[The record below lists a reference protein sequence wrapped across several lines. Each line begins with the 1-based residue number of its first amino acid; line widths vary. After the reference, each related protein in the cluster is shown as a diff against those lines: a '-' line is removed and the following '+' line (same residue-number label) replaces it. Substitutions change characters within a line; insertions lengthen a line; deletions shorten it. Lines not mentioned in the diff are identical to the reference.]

1 MKPDVLLKD
10 FWRSNERFADLFNAV
25 MFHGEEVLRPEEL
38 QEMDT
43 DVSGIIQLK
52 DHAESLVRI
61 RDVVKKMA
69 FGVEFVV
76 FGIESQQN
84 IHYAMPLRAMLYDG
98 MGYLKEYQEITRSHK
113 AEKAVMSKEE
123 FLSGMKKGD
132 RLHPIIS
139 IVIYYSEYPWDG
151 PLCLEDMMVEMP
163 EEIRKIFSDYKMNLV
178 QVQDSGQSI
187 VIYYSEYPWDGP
199 LCLEDMMV
207 EMPEEI
213 RKIFSDYKMNL
224 VQVQDSG
231 QYVFH
236 NEDVRLVF
244 ELSREFFRGDLEKIK
259 EKYKNQDIKQELL
272 MVIGKIIDSSELMHW
287 KQEGKVENVCTA
299 GDLEKIKEKY
309 KNQDIKQELLMVIGK
324 IIDSS
329 ELMHWKQEGKVENV
343 CTAVKKWEKEWYE
356 NGRIE
361 GHEEGRKEGRIEG
374 RKTGITD
381 MVSAMQKH
389 GIAHDLIIQML
400 CGQFEI
406 SEEEAKQYL

>member
-1 MKPDVLLKD
+1 MADKVKPDVLLKD

-25 MFHGEEVLRPEEL
+25 MFQGEEVLRPEEL

-52 DHAESLVRI
+52 DQAESLVRI

-123 FLSGMKKGD
+123 FLSGMKKED
-132 RLHPIIS
+132 RLHPILT
-139 IVIYYSEYPWDG
+139 IVIYYSEEPWDG
-151 PLCLEDMMVEMP
+151 PLCL
-163 EEIRKIFSDYKMNLV
+163 K
-178 QVQDSGQSI
+178 
-187 VIYYSEYPWDGP
+187 
-199 LCLEDMMV
+199 DMMV

-231 QYVFH
+231 QYIFH

-244 ELSREFFRGDLEKIK
+244 ELSREFFQGDLEKIK

-272 MVIGKIIDSSELMHW
+272 MVIGKIIDSSELM
-287 KQEGKVENVCTA
+287 N
-299 GDLEKIKEKY
+299 
-309 KNQDIKQELLMVIGK
+309 
-324 IIDSS
+324 
-329 ELMHWKQEGKVENV
+329 WKQEGKVENV

-356 NGRIE
+356 NGLE
-361 GHEEGRKEGRIEG
+361 HGHAEG

-381 MVSAMQKH
+381 MVSAMQKY
-389 GIAHDLIIQML
+389 GIARNQILQML
-400 CGQFEI
+400 CGQFAI
-406 SEEEAKQYL
+406 SEEEAEQYLNQEK

>member
-1 MKPDVLLKD
+1 MADKVKQDVLLKD
-10 FWRSNERFADLFNAV
+10 FWRSNERFADLFNVV
-25 MFHGEEVLRPEEL
+25 MFQGEEVLRPEEL

-52 DHAESLVRI
+52 DHAESLMRI

-84 IHYAMPLRAMLYDG
+84 IHYAMPLRTMLYDG

-113 AEKAVMSKEE
+113 AEKAAMSKAE
-123 FLSGMKKGD
+123 FLSGMKKED
-132 RLHPIIS
+132 RLHPILS
-139 IVIYYSEYPWDG
+139 IVIYYSEEPWDG
-151 PLCLEDMMVEMP
+151 PLCL
-163 EEIRKIFSDYKMNLV
+163 K
-178 QVQDSGQSI
+178 
-187 VIYYSEYPWDGP
+187 
-199 LCLEDMMV
+199 DMMV

-244 ELSREFFRGDLEKIK
+244 ELSREFF
-259 EKYKNQDIKQELL
+259 Q
-272 MVIGKIIDSSELMHW
+272 
-287 KQEGKVENVCTA
+287 

-356 NGRIE
+356 NGR
-361 GHEEGRKEGRIEG
+361 EEGREEGRTEG
-374 RKTGITD
+374 RKSGIAD
-381 MVSAMQKH
+381 MVSAMKEL
-389 GIAHDLIIQML
+389 GITQEVIVEKL
-400 CGQFEI
+400 CEKFEFT
-406 SEEEAKQYL
+406 EEEAKQYM